1 MVKCKIFNRFNNLK
15 KLAFRCLWG
24 CQWEKGISSCY
35 DLLSIQEEVDT
46 ILLLSFFYKM
56 KGKREDSENTLE
68 KARRF
73 SQKKTL
79 DYEASPVL

>member
-1 MVKCKIFNRFNNLK
+1 
-15 KLAFRCLWG
+15 
-24 CQWEKGISSCY
+24 
-35 DLLSIQEEVDT
+35 
-46 ILLLSFFYKM
+46 M
-56 KGKREDSENTLE
+56 KGKREESESTLE